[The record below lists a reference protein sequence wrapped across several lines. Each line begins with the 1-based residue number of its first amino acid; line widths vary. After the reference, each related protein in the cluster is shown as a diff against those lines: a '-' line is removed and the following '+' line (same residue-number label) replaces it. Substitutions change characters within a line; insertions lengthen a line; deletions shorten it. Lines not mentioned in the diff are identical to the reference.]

1 MSTPTDQQH
10 MEKIVSLCKRRGFI
24 FQSSEIYGGLN
35 GAWDYGPLGV
45 ELKRN
50 LKNYWWRVMVH
61 ERDDVVGMDGAILT
75 HGSVLKASGHIGGF
89 SDPMVDCLITGKRF
103 RADQIQPQSG
113 WVFSFVGAV
122 DNSSLQK
129 LLKEQTVPER
139 SVIWLRIDLAP
150 YLRQVFNNWSFGY
163 DEKARGGYIQ
173 LTGSISDQ
181 TNAFRVLVK
190 AGIFK
195 AGSVQRFSAMEVG
208 GRPKGFT
215 VSSNRGL
222 NAAIKIGQEFYRKR
236 GIPEPVVVINRVD
249 WVEDSTDYNP
259 ENGSLLTRRREFNL
273 MFKTRTG
280 PVEEFANAP
289 MAALPVAGAAEAAPV
304 VGATGP
310 AAPSPVTTALA
321 EPWAANRE
329 NLTAG
334 TSVLSESAVRA
345 VAEDETSIAYLRPE
359 TAQSIFVQFKNI
371 LEVSRKK
378 LPFGIAQ
385 IGKAFRNEI
394 NPRNFTFRS
403 REFEQMELEYFCRP
417 EQGMELLEY
426 WKEERLKFYENIGIS
441 RANLHVRNVPN
452 EERAFYSK
460 GTYDIEY
467 DFPFGRQELEGVAY
481 RTDYDLSQH
490 QKASGKSL
498 EYFDEEMKQRFVP
511 HVVEPSAGVDRTVLA
526 LICEAYSEDEA
537 PDEKGKME
545 TRIVLRFRP
554 RIAPIKCAV
563 FPLLKNKEPLVA
575 KAKEIVALLRPDMTV
590 FYDESGAIGRR
601 YRRQDEIGTPF
612 GVTIDFETLGEKDRA
627 LRDTVTLRDRDS
639 MKQERVKISD
649 LLELLSVR
657 IA

>member
-1 MSTPTDQQH
+1 MTMPTDAQR

-35 GAWDYGPLGV
+35 GLWDYGPLGV

-50 LKNYWWRVMVH
+50 LKNYWWCVTVH

-75 HGSVLKASGHIGGF
+75 HPEILKASGHVEGF
-89 SDPMVDCLITGKRF
+89 SDPMIDCRTC
-103 RADQIQPQSG
+103 
-113 WVFSFVGAV
+113 
-122 DNSSLQK
+122 
-129 LLKEQTVPER
+129 
-139 SVIWLRIDLAP
+139 
-150 YLRQVFNNWSFGY
+150 
-163 DEKARGGYIQ
+163 KAH
-173 LTGSISDQ
+173 
-181 TNAFRVLVK
+181 
-190 AGIFK
+190 
-195 AGSVQRFSAMEVG
+195 M
-208 GRPKGFT
+208 
-215 VSSNRGL
+215 
-222 NAAIKIGQEFYRKR
+222 
-236 GIPEPVVVINRVD
+236 RVD
-249 WVEDSTDYNP
+249 Q
-259 ENGSLLTRRREFNL
+259 LLEKKGVKQCPNCGGKDLTEVRQFNL
-273 MFKTRTG
+273 MFETH
-280 PVEEFANAP
+280 V
-289 MAALPVAGAAEAAPV
+289 GAAAD
-304 VGATGP
+304 
-310 AAPSPVTTALA
+310 
-321 EPWAANRE
+321 
-329 NLTAG
+329 
-334 TSVLSESAVRA
+334 ES
-345 VAEDETSIAYLRPE
+345 SIAYLRPE
-359 TAQSIFVQFKNI
+359 TAQSIFVQFKNV

-467 DFPFGRQELEGVAY
+467 DFPFGQQELEGVAY

-498 EYFDEEMKQRFVP
+498 EYFDEETKQRFIP

-545 TRIVLRFRP
+545 TRIVLRFHP
-554 RIAPIKCAV
+554 RVAPIKCAV
-563 FPLLKNKEPLVA
+563 FPLLKNRESLVV
-575 KAKEIVALLRPDMTV
+575 KAKEIVDLLRPYMTV

-612 GVTIDFETLGEKDRA
+612 GITVDFETLGEKDPS
-627 LRDTVTLRDRDS
+627 LRDTVTLRERDS

-649 LLELLSVR
+649 LLELLSMR